1 MDINLSNFYKF
12 DNVLEGN
19 TCFVLTD
26 STVIVEN
33 KTNTAILNL
42 NRISNVR
49 IVKRRNYF
57 RNFWVLSFL
66 AIIYFFVIPIFEM
79 YPILLLLRVTLL
91 FLSVFAVFCIEKYSY
106 KLLIN
111 SSDLTFKEFKIAKH
125 NIFDAQNFVIEVRK
139 SIAKYS
145 GHFLSQ
151 I

>member
-1 MDINLSNFYKF
+1 MDVNFSDVYKF
-12 DNVLEGN
+12 YNSLVEN
-19 TCFVLTD
+19 TYFILTD
-26 STVIVEN
+26 SKVIVEHEN
-33 KTNTAILNL
+33 DTTVINL
-42 NRISNVR
+42 NRISNIR
-49 IVKRRNYF
+49 IIKRRNYF

-91 FLSVFAVFCIEKYSY
+91 FLSVFAVFCIKKYSY